1 MKAKASVLRSAQL
14 ETAMSL
20 LSFMQGTRLLIAL
33 IAAASTVLIARKERL
48 FLMFAMN
55 VMGKCMLICL
65 SVCLTAQNITTIM
78 DQLSNALDVEKTV

>member
-48 FLMFAMN
+48 CLMFAMN
-55 VMGKCMLICL
+55 VMGKCMPICL
-65 SVCLTAQNITTIM
+65 SVYSTAQNITTIM

>member
-65 SVCLTAQNITTIM
+65 SVCSTAQNITTIM

>member
-20 LSFMQGTRLLIAL
+20 LSFRQGTRLLIAL

-48 FLMFAMN
+48 FLMFVMN
-55 VMGKCMLICL
+55 VMGECMHICQNVFMIVL
-65 SVCLTAQNITTIM
+65 NITTIT
-78 DQLSNALDVEKTV
+78 DQLNNALDVEKTV